1 MTNPAHAA
9 SGAFILRRLR
19 RWCGSTLRVEFP
31 DGSRRDFGPRDAPRR
46 VLVRVHHPRFFTRA
60 LLGGTTG
67 VGEAYMAGEW
77 SSDNLTAL
85 LQEVLRNGSRL
96 HLDSHASL
104 VARLLNAWRHR
115 LRVNT
120 KTGSERNIQAHYDL
134 GNEFFR
140 LFLDKSLT
148 YSCARW
154 PEGCDDLAEA
164 QRTKLQDICDKLG
177 LGPEHHVLEIGSGW
191 GGFALHAART
201 TGCRVTGVTISREQL
216 ELSRRLVAQAGLG
229 DRVDIRYCDY
239 RDIKGS
245 FDRVVSIE
253 MFEAVGRAYWRQFF
267 QVCERVLRPG
277 GRMLLQTIAIPDAD
291 IHVPYRGAG
300 WISRYIFPGGL
311 LPAMC
316 EIAEAAATPRR
327 ALAVRQVDEIGPH
340 YVRTLD
346 AWRARFWTRIDD
358 VRRLGFDEPFV
369 RMWDFYLAACS
380 AAFATGHVRDVQVLL
395 ERVRDAATSRKH
407 SVTAGGAVG

>member
-1 MTNPAHAA
+1 MTNLVQAA
-9 SGAFILRRLR
+9 AGAVIFRGLRQ
-19 RWCGSTLRVEFP
+19 WSGSTLRIELP
-31 DGSRRDFGPRDAPRR
+31 DGSRRDFGPSDARRR
-46 VLVRVHHPRFFTRA
+46 VLVRVHHPRFFTRM

-67 VGEAYMAGEW
+67 AGESYMAGEW
-77 SSDNLTAL
+77 SSDDLTAL
-85 LQEVLRNGSRL
+85 LQEVLRNGLRL
-96 HLDSHASL
+96 RLDSRTSL

-115 LRVNT
+115 LRANT
-120 KTGSERNIQAHYDL
+120 MTGSERNIQAHYDL

-154 PEGCDDLAEA
+154 PEGCDNLAVA
-164 QRTKLQDICDKLG
+164 QQTKLQDICNKLG
-177 LGPEHHVLEIGSGW
+177 LGPEQHVLEIGSGW

-216 ELSRRLVAQAGLG
+216 ALSRRLATEAGLG
-229 DRVDIRYCDY
+229 DRVDFQYCDY
-239 RDIKGS
+239 RDIKGK

-253 MFEAVGRAYWRQFF
+253 MFEAVGQAYWRQFF
-267 QVCERVLRPG
+267 EVCERVLRPG

-291 IHVPYRGAG
+291 IQVPYRGAG

-316 EIAEAAATPRR
+316 EIAEATATPRR
-327 ALAVRQVDEIGPH
+327 ALAVRRVDEIGPH

-346 AWRARFWTRIDD
+346 AWRSRFWSRIDD

-369 RMWDFYLAACS
+369 RMWDFYLASCS
-380 AAFATGHVRDVQVLL
+380 AAFATGQIRDVQVLL

-407 SVTAGGAVG
+407 PVTAVG